1 MAMAW
6 ATKLF
11 FIFLLSI
18 FTIDPI
24 SSHKQHPLDP
34 LSPEELN
41 LTQTIVKDS
50 FPSSNNTTLTFHY
63 VGLDEPD
70 KPFLLSWLSKP
81 TNKPPPRRAL
91 AITRFNK
98 QTHEFIID
106 LANRSIISN
115 HVYAG
120 YGYPTLGIDEQTEA
134 IQLPLTYDPFIG
146 SIRKRGLNLSAIVCS
161 SFTVG
166 WFGRVRN
173 RRVVKLQCFHMND
186 TVNLYLLPIEGIQI
200 IVDLEEM
207 KIVEYND
214 SFKVPVPN
222 SEGTDYRLSKQKP
235 PFGPRINRA
244 AIMQPDGPGFHIDGH
259 TIRWVNWVFH
269 LSFDA
274 RVGPMISLA
283 SIYDSEKHKYRSVL
297 YRGHISE
304 LFVPYQDPTEDYYF
318 KTFFDCGEFGFGLSA
333 ASLVPL
339 ADCPNN
345 AVFMDGYYAGQNGI
359 PVKVSNVFC
368 IFERHAGD
376 IMWRHTEFGIP
387 DVSITEARPE
397 VSLVVRMVATIGNYD
412 HILDWEFKPSGS
424 INIQVGLSG
433 ILGVKAATYTH
444 SDQINEDVY
453 GTLLADNTIGLHHD
467 HFLTYRLDVDIDG
480 VDNSFIKHNLITKT
494 VTDNTTARKSYWTVV
509 SETAKTES
517 EAKIRLGLKPAELV
531 IVNPNKKTKP
541 GNSYGYR
548 LIPGPEAHSLL
559 LEDDYPQIRGAFT
572 KYNVWVTP
580 YNKSEKWAGGRYVD
594 QSHGQDTLAVWSLRN
609 REIDNKDIVLWY
621 VIGIHHVP
629 CQEDFPVMPT
639 LSSGFE
645 LRPTNFFERS
655 AVLKVIPPKPVI
667 WPNYSASP

>member
-1 MAMAW
+1 
-6 ATKLF
+6 
-11 FIFLLSI
+11 
-18 FTIDPI
+18 
-24 SSHKQHPLDP
+24 
-34 LSPEELN
+34 
-41 LTQTIVKDS
+41 
-50 FPSSNNTTLTFHY
+50 
-63 VGLDEPD
+63 
-70 KPFLLSWLSKP
+70 
-81 TNKPPPRRAL
+81 
-91 AITRFNK
+91 
-98 QTHEFIID
+98 
-106 LANRSIISN
+106 
-115 HVYAG
+115 
-120 YGYPTLGIDEQTEA
+120 
-134 IQLPLTYDPFIG
+134 
-146 SIRKRGLNLSAIVCS
+146 
-161 SFTVG
+161 
-166 WFGRVRN
+166 
-173 RRVVKLQCFHMND
+173 MND
-186 TVNLYLLPIEGIQI
+186 TVNLYLLPIEGIQM
-200 IVDLEEM
+200 IVDLDEM
-207 KIVEYND
+207 KIMEYSD
-214 SFKVPVPN
+214 GFQVPVPN

-244 AIMQPDGPGFHIDGH
+244 AIMQPDGPGFQIDGH
-259 TIRWVNWVFH
+259 TIRWLNWVFH

-274 RVGPMISLA
+274 QVGPIISLA

-318 KTFFDCGEFGFGLSA
+318 KTYFDCGEFGCGLSA

-345 AVFMDGYYAGQNGI
+345 AVFMDGYHAGQNGK

-387 DVSITEARPE
+387 DELITEVRPE
-397 VSLVVRMVATIGNYD
+397 LSLVVRMVATVGNYD
-412 HILDWEFKPSGS
+412 YILDWVFKPSGS

-433 ILGVKAATYTH
+433 ILEVKATTYTH
-444 SDQINEDVY
+444 SDQIKEDVY
-453 GTLLADNTIGLHHD
+453 GTLLTDNTIGLYHD
-467 HFLTYRLDVDIDG
+467 HFFTYRLDLDIDG
-480 VDNSFIKHNLITKT
+480 VDNSFVKHNLVTKI

-509 SETAKTES
+509 SETANTES
-517 EAKIRLGLKPAELV
+517 EAKIRLGRKPAELV

-541 GNSYGYR
+541 GNRHGYR
-548 LIPGPEAHSLL
+548 LIPGPTARSLL

-572 KYNVWVTP
+572 QYNVWVTP

-629 CQEDFPVMPT
+629 CQEDFPLMPT

-655 AVLKVIPPKPVI
+655 PVLKVIPPKPVT
-667 WPNYSASP
+667 WPNCSASP